1 MTSKAMA
8 LFLEF
13 CKIPH
18 ASFHTEEMCMW
29 LKDYAARHHLH
40 VQEDNAKNLL
50 LSKGL
55 PRLCLQ
61 AHYDMVLVGQKVE
74 PIEKDGFLCSI
85 DSSLGADNGAAL
97 CAALCAF
104 DSVEN
109 LELLITNDEEVG
121 MLGTNALEL
130 RPKSKA
136 MLNLDSEDLDEI
148 IVGCAG
154 GADVTFTFANLPLLQ
169 LEENL
174 CVYEIS
180 TCGFHGGHSGIDI
193 DKGHENAIVAL
204 AQFIQGLDDVYPI
217 SISGGTKRNAIAA
230 NAQARVLARG
240 GLPQNEHFAVKQ
252 IIQNPPY
259 RDCRKVLSFL
269 TLPLLQGVQKKG
281 ALGVELSCN
290 VGIIQDEGDVHIQAM
305 ARGNDTYELLA
316 FIEQLHKASEGF
328 GAEFGQSHF
337 YPAWERE
344 QGGRLLDIT
353 QHAFMSQQQNPTIT
367 TIHAGLECGILRNKL
382 ELDEILSIGPTIH
395 NPHSKSERLELA
407 SFARFESILLE
418 ILKNY

>member
-13 CKIPH
+13 CTIPH
-18 ASFHTEEMCMW
+18 ASFHTEAMNAW
-29 LKDYAARHHLH
+29 LKSYAAKKGLH
-40 VQEDNAKNLL
+40 VQEDAAKNLL
-50 LSKGL
+50 FSKGA

-74 PIEKDGFLCSI
+74 PIEKDGFLCSR

-121 MLGTNALEL
+121 MLGTNGLQL
-130 RPKSKA
+130 RPASKA
-136 MLNLDSEDLDEI
+136 MLNLDSEDLNEI

-169 LEENL
+169 PEENL
-174 CVYEIS
+174 RVYELS
-180 TCGFHGGHSGIDI
+180 ACGFRGGHSGIDI
-193 DKGHENAIVAL
+193 EGSENAIVAL
-204 AQFIQGLDDVYPI
+204 AHYIQGLDDVYPI
-217 SISGGTKRNAIAA
+217 HISGGTKRNAIAA
-230 NAQARVLARG
+230 SACAIVLSRSE
-240 GLPQNEHFAVKQ
+240 LPSNEHFVAKQ
-252 IIQNPPY
+252 ITLNPPY
-259 RDCRKVLSFL
+259 KDCRKVLAFL
-269 TLPLLQGVQKKG
+269 TLPLLQGVQKKD
-281 ALGVELSCN
+281 ALGVALSCN
-290 VGIIQDEGDVHIQAM
+290 VGIVQDEGDVRIQAM
-305 ARGNDTYELLA
+305 ARANDTEELQA
-316 FIEQLHKASEGF
+316 FIAQLHKASDGF
-328 GAEFGQSHF
+328 GAEFAQSHF

-353 QHAFMSQQQNPTIT
+353 QQSFARQQQDAHVT

-382 ELDEILSIGPTIH
+382 GLSEILSIGPTIH
-395 NPHSKSERLELA
+395 NPHSKNERLELA

>member
-1 MTSKAMA
+1 MISKAMA

-18 ASFHTEEMCMW
+18 ASFHTEEMCAW

-40 VQEDNAKNLL
+40 VQEDSAKNLL
-50 LSKGL
+50 FSKGS

-154 GADVTFTFANLPLLQ
+154 GADVTFCFDNLPLLH

-174 CVYEIS
+174 GVYEVS
-180 TCGFHGGHSGIDI
+180 ACGFRGGHSGIDI
-193 DKGHENAIVAL
+193 EGSTNAIVAL

-217 SISGGTKRNAIAA
+217 SINGGTKRNAIAA
-230 NAQARVLARG
+230 SARAVVLSRKE
-240 GLPQNEHFAVKQ
+240 LSENEHFVARK
-252 IIQNPPY
+252 IAQNPPY
-259 RDCRKVLSFL
+259 KDCRKVLAFL

-290 VGIIQDEGDVHIQAM
+290 VGIVQSERDVCIQAM
-305 ARGNDTYELLA
+305 ARGNDTHELLA
-316 FIEQLHKASEGF
+316 FIETLHKASEGF
-328 GAEFGQSHF
+328 GAEFGQTHF

-395 NPHSKSERLELA
+395 NPHSKNERLDIA